1 MDMGDDDGNGVGR
14 GFWLTQAGREDRHSD
29 GAGGEAAMLFTMLH
43 HFGWV
48 DVGIQPDRAVVR
60 LNPSTACAEALEA
73 LEALPQY
80 LAEEAPSTM
89 IELVLIDRDA
99 EPVDIAFLE
108 PESACRYLDTV
119 TSRRRDDIDED
130 QSVWGAEAFPMPLPY
145 ELSET
150 LRYPLA
156 SPLLREFDTHGHV
169 DEERFARSLSMAEW
183 LAPVNTADSLQDRRL
198 VDPTPEMVSFALR
211 SLGWVG
217 IKRKWS
223 LHGTSF
229 RSSVP
234 EVVALD
240 PLAIRREALNQL
252 VALCE
257 VWAPMGGEVTFAWW
271 NGMAWVREKGR
282 PVQLVDRLR
291 AICRIAANDEP
302 LTLVDSTE
310 VPIHQILAS
319 GQAWEATHP
328 FSMTLSRWQ
337 EDRAGAGT
345 GEAMLRDLEQLGL
358 FQTRTKLLVVDDNE
372 DLRIAR
378 YAPGR
383 VQVWDDRVHRAME
396 GSRLIDVPDRG
407 LGLCVQRDLR
417 SVQRR
422 REPVLHRCNG
432 VVAASDGLQVVQWSR
447 LTVPLFASGS
457 DGDRVSALLSTCE
470 LEHAAPI

>member
-1 MDMGDDDGNGVGR
+1 MGEDDGNGVGK

-48 DVGIQPDRAVVR
+48 DVGIQADRAVVR
-60 LNPSTACAEALEA
+60 LNPSTACAEALHE
-73 LEALPQY
+73 LPLQ
-80 LAEEAPSTM
+80 LAHEAPHTM
-89 IELVLIDRDA
+89 VELVLIDQDA

-108 PESACRYLDTV
+108 PESACRYLDAV
-119 TSRRRDDIDED
+119 TSARGAELGED
-130 QSVWGAEAFPMPLPY
+130 QSVWGSEAFPMPLPY

-150 LRYPLA
+150 LRYPLTA
-156 SPLLREFDTHGHV
+156 PMVQDPDEQRHV
-169 DEERFARSLSMAEW
+169 DEERFARSLTMAEW
-183 LAPVNTADSLQDRRL
+183 LAPVNTADSLKDRRL
-198 VDPTPEMVSFALR
+198 VDRTPEMVSFALR

-223 LHGTSF
+223 LHGQSF

-240 PLAIRREALNQL
+240 PMAIRREALNQL

-257 VWAPMGGEVTFAWW
+257 VWAPMPGEVTFAWW

-282 PVQLVDRLR
+282 PLQLADRLR
-291 AICRIAANDEP
+291 TICRIAANDEA
-302 LTLVDSTE
+302 LTRVDSVE
-310 VPIHQILAS
+310 VPIQQILAS
-319 GQAWEATHP
+319 GQAWAEGHP
-328 FSMTLSRWQ
+328 FAVTLTRWQ
-337 EDRAGAGT
+337 EEQAGAGA
-345 GEAMLRDLEQLGL
+345 GETMLRDLERLGL
-358 FQTRTKLLVVDDNE
+358 FQTRTKLLIVDANE

-383 VQVWDDRVHRAME
+383 VTVWDDRANRAME

-417 SVQRR
+417 AVQRR

-447 LTVPLFASGS
+447 LTVPLFMASNGEE
-457 DGDRVSALLSTCE
+457 RVSALLSTCE
-470 LEHAAPI
+470 LEHASPI

>member
-48 DVGIQPDRAVVR
+48 DVGIEPDRTVVR
-60 LNPSTACAEALEA
+60 LNPSTACAEALQ
-73 LEALPQY
+73 ALPLH
-80 LAEEAPSTM
+80 LAREAPRSM

-108 PESACRYLDTV
+108 QESACRYLDAV
-119 TSRRRDDIDED
+119 TSQRGTGIGED

-156 SPLLREFDTHGHV
+156 SPLLNDADSHGHV
-169 DEERFARSLSMAEW
+169 DEERFARSLAMAEW
-183 LAPVNTADSLQDRRL
+183 LAPVNTADSLQERRL

-217 IKRKWS
+217 IKRTWS

-234 EVVALD
+234 EIVALD
-240 PLAIRREALNQL
+240 PVAIRREALNQL

-257 VWAPMGGEVTFAWW
+257 VWAPMGGEITFAWW
-271 NGMAWVREKGR
+271 NGMAWIRERGR
-282 PVQLVDRLR
+282 PAQFLDRLR
-291 AICRIAANDEP
+291 TICRIAANDEP
-302 LTLVDSTE
+302 LTLVDSIE
-310 VPIHQILAS
+310 VPIHQLLAS
-319 GQAWEATHP
+319 GQAWAESHP
-328 FSMTLSRWQ
+328 FSVTLSRWR
-337 EDRAGAGT
+337 EEKAAAGT
-345 GEAMLRDLEQLGL
+345 GEAMLRDLERLGL
-358 FQTRTKLLVVDDNE
+358 FQTRTKLLVVDANE
-372 DLRIAR
+372 DLRITR
-378 YAPGR
+378 YAPG
-383 VQVWDDRVHRAME
+383 QVRLWDDRVHRAME

-417 SVQRR
+417 AVQRR
-422 REPVLHRCNG
+422 GEPVLHRCSG

-447 LTVPLFASGS
+447 LTVPLFS
-457 DGDRVSALLSTCE
+457 DNEAGDRVSALLSTCD

>member
-60 LNPSTACAEALEA
+60 LNPSTACAEA